1 MNADYYNYK
10 SLVAA
15 ALAPNAA
22 QSDID
27 ALGEWF
33 HSYGQRYWNGE
44 CYYVDAAHQ
53 LYPIYREV
61 GEDDYDIVGYTFD
74 RDKMFTG
81 NGGEKK

>member
-15 ALAPNAA
+15 ALAPNAT
-22 QSDID
+22 QPDID

-33 HSYGQRYWNGE
+33 RAYDQRDWNGE
-44 CYYVDAAHQ
+44 FYAVDAAHH
-53 LYPIYREV
+53 LYPISREV

-74 RDKMFTG
+74 RDKMFVKEG
-81 NGGEKK
+81 KGE

>member
-1 MNADYYNYK
+1 MDQYDYK
-10 SLVAA
+10 RLVSA
-15 ALAPNAA
+15 ALDANATQA
-22 QSDID
+22 DID

-33 HSYGQRYWNGE
+33 HAYGWRDWNGE
-44 CYYVDAAHQ
+44 YYHVDAAHQ

-74 RDKMFTG
+74 RDKMFTE

>member
-1 MNADYYNYK
+1 MNTDYYNYK

-15 ALAPNAA
+15 ALAPNATQA
-22 QSDID
+22 DID

-33 HSYGQRYWNGE
+33 RAYDQRDWNGE
-44 CYYVDAAHQ
+44 CYYVDATHR
-53 LYPIYREV
+53 LYPIYREI